1 MYIERR
7 RLPYRDYFRF
17 IQFALGLY
25 EGKEF
30 LTGDALK
37 GFDWKAFYRF
47 AQKQTL
53 VGVVFEG
60 IQRLPQA
67 VAPTPDLLLAWM
79 GKSQMIYKKN
89 IRMNEATATIYNKVR
104 EAGFRCCILK
114 GQGNAVMY
122 PNPHSRTSGDIDVW
136 VNAGREDIRRLAVA
150 LTEGHGAVGNESLNH
165 IQLTVD
171 GIAVE
176 VHSTPAIM
184 SSPLYNRRLQNWLR
198 KNADLQCS
206 NMVSLPD
213 GVGDI
218 AVPTHAFN
226 AIYQL
231 YHLYHHYFYEGVGLR
246 QVVDYYFVLAN
257 LPQNGQNFKVNT
269 NSRDERDSRLFGYG
283 CSNTECTEFTEG
295 RLYGEEN
302 HPQIAQR
309 TQNFK
314 ANTDSTNQTDKGDS
328 PFVSS
333 VGDNPLQRELKH
345 LGLWKFAGAM
355 MYVLHEVMGLTE
367 EQMIAPMDKKRGEML
382 LDEILSGGNFGRYD
396 KRSIFGNGAIA
407 HNIQRLCRDAR
418 LAWYYPAEALS
429 EPIYRVCHWWWRMKN
444 NI

>member
-1 MYIERR
+1 MNTESRC
-7 RLPYRDYFRF
+7 YFKF
-17 IQFALGLY
+17 LQFSLGLY
-25 EGKEF
+25 EGEEF
-30 LTGDALK
+30 LTGEALK

-79 GKSQMIYKKN
+79 GKSQMLYKKN

-150 LTEGHGAVGNESLNH
+150 LTEGNGTVGNESLNH

-257 LPQNGQNFKVNT
+257 LPQETRIFK
-269 NSRDERDSRLFGYG
+269 S
-283 CSNTECTEFTEG
+283 
-295 RLYGEEN
+295 
-302 HPQIAQR
+302 
-309 TQNFK
+309 
-314 ANTDSTNQTDKGDS
+314 NTDSTNQTDKGDS
-328 PFVSS
+328 PSVSS
-333 VGDNPLQRELKH
+333 VVSVGEYPLQHDMQH

-429 EPIYRVCHWWWRMKN
+429 EPIYRVCHWWWRRSLK
-444 NI
+444 

>member
-25 EGKEF
+25 EGEEF
-30 LTGDALK
+30 LTGEALK

-136 VNAGREDIRRLAVA
+136 VNAGREDIRRLAVT
-150 LTEGHGAVGNESLNH
+150 LTEGNGAVGNESLNH

-184 SSPLYNRRLQNWLR
+184 SSPLYNRRLQKWLR
-198 KNADLQCS
+198 MNADLQCS

-213 GVGDI
+213 GVGDV

-257 LPQNGQNFKVNT
+257 LPQETRNFK
-269 NSRDERDSRLFGYG
+269 S
-283 CSNTECTEFTEG
+283 
-295 RLYGEEN
+295 
-302 HPQIAQR
+302 
-309 TQNFK
+309 
-314 ANTDSTNQTDKGDS
+314 NTDSTNQTDKGDS
-328 PFVSS
+328 PSVSS

-382 LDEILSGGNFGRYD
+382 LDEILSGGNFGHYD
-396 KRSIFGNGAIA
+396 KQSIFGNGAIA

-429 EPIYRVCHWWWRMKN
+429 EPIYRVCHWWWRRRLK
-444 NI
+444 

>member
-25 EGKEF
+25 EGEEF

-150 LTEGHGAVGNESLNH
+150 LTEGNGVVGNESLNH

-184 SSPLYNRRLQNWLR
+184 SSPLYNRRLQKRLR
-198 KNADLQCS
+198 MNADLQCS
-206 NMVSLPD
+206 NMVFLPD

-257 LPQNGQNFKVNT
+257 LPQETRNFK
-269 NSRDERDSRLFGYG
+269 S
-283 CSNTECTEFTEG
+283 
-295 RLYGEEN
+295 
-302 HPQIAQR
+302 
-309 TQNFK
+309 
-314 ANTDSTNQTDKGDS
+314 NTDSTNQTDKGDS

-382 LDEILSGGNFGRYD
+382 LDEILLGGNFGRYD

-429 EPIYRVCHWWWRMKN
+429 EPIYRVCHWWWRRSLK
-444 NI
+444 